1 MIEIKPLLLRHPT
14 TRNHSKLAVT
24 LGLPPETPDNVVRS
38 YALGLRGINRA
49 VRIKQDYDA
58 NNPPP
63 PAPLQKDPAKPQE

>member
-1 MIEIKPLLLRHPT
+1 
-14 TRNHSKLAVT
+14 
-24 LGLPPETPDNVVRS
+24 LPPETPDNVVRS